1 MLFDKKNCYLRASIN
16 LICAGASMTLANPI
30 ELIRI
35 RMQTCNQLVQIG
47 SLNKSYS
54 GIFDCLKRVQYEEGL
69 RAFWKGNAAKLIRF
83 YCSETINFCSKEI
96 IHKFI
101 KSNDMKSSLNSFAK
115 NIASGVVGSWISL
128 SLLYPIE
135 HARNC
140 LSNSIGNNKT
150 TILGSIRNTVR
161 FGGIRALYVGSS
173 VSMAGVAIFRGTNFG
188 IFDTFKGNKQGL
200 ERWLLAYFSS
210 TLAILLT
217 YPSDT
222 VRRRM
227 ICAQKK

>member
-1 MLFDKKNCYLRASIN
+1 M
-16 LICAGASMTLANPI
+16 
-30 ELIRI
+30 
-35 RMQTCNQLVQIG
+35 
-47 SLNKSYS
+47 
-54 GIFDCLKRVQYEEGL
+54 
-69 RAFWKGNAAKLIRF
+69 
-83 YCSETINFCSKEI
+83 
-96 IHKFI
+96 
-101 KSNDMKSSLNSFAK
+101 KSNDIGTNQLTFAK
-115 NIASGVVGSWISL
+115 NVASGVVGSWVSL

-150 TILGSIRNTVR
+150 TIIGSMKNTVQM
-161 FGGIRALYVGSS
+161 GGIKALYMGSS
-173 VSMAGVAIFRGTNFG
+173 ISMAGVAIFRGTNFG
-188 IFDTFKGNKQGL
+188 VFDTFKGKKQGF

-227 ICAQKK
+227 ICAQKQEKKYAGFFDCLIKMYKSEGIKSFYRGGPVILIQSLSSSIVLFCYDKLAT